1 MRTKALVAAICA
13 TVIFTFAEDVAAQTF
28 PAKPIRVVVPYS
40 PGGVPDV
47 MARMVGQ
54 NLLESLG
61 QQIVVDNRPGA
72 AGVIAA
78 ELVMR
83 AAPDGYTLLIA
94 DSSVYSINPS
104 VQRKPP
110 YDPRVDFTPVTLAG
124 TAPLALTVNASQP
137 IHSVKDLIALAK
149 AKPGLLYG
157 SSGTGTGHHLAM
169 ELLKSL
175 AGIDLTHVPYKGGG
189 QSVPAMVAGEVALVF
204 AGLQLVLP
212 HARAGKVRL
221 LAVASGTRSPLQP
234 DLPTMAEAG
243 VPGFAMDVSIGFLAP
258 AKTPHDIV
266 SKLSAEINKVL
277 GLPETRQ
284 RLAGLG
290 IDAAGT
296 TPEQFTEAIRSE
308 IRQYSMLVKTTAI
321 RGD

>member
-1 MRTKALVAAICA
+1 MCVKVLLAALCA
-13 TVIFTFAEDVAAQTF
+13 SASLFAGNVHAQTF
-28 PAKPIRVVVPYS
+28 PSKPIRVVVPYS

-47 MARMVGQ
+47 IARLVGQ
-54 NLLESLG
+54 NLSESLG

-78 ELVMR
+78 QLVMK
-83 AAPDGYTLLIA
+83 ALPDGYTLLIA

-175 AGIDLTHVPYKGGG
+175 AGIELTHVPYKGGG

-212 HARAGKVRL
+212 HAKAGKVRL
-221 LAVASGTRSPLQP
+221 LAVASGTRSQLQP

-243 VPGFAMDVSIGFLAP
+243 VPGFDASTWWGLFTQG
-258 AKTPHDIV
+258 KTPREIV
-266 SKLSAEINKVL
+266 AKLNGEMQKIVVAEDVKARLTSEGAQAVL
-277 GLPETRQ
+277 GM
-284 RLAGLG
+284 
-290 IDAAGT
+290 
-296 TPEQFTEAIRSE
+296 TPEAFSTLIRNEIGMWRTIAKERNLKSE
-308 IRQYSMLVKTTAI
+308 
-321 RGD
+321 